1 MIDINTIRR
10 RVDNLKGLPTLPG
23 IVKQISEMV
32 VKPTTSAVDI
42 GKVISSDQVL
52 CAKVLKLINSAFYGF
67 PGRISS
73 VTHGLVLLGFNVVK
87 GLVLSASV
95 FDMMEGK
102 MVGLW
107 KHSLGTAITSGIIG
121 KRIKHENPDEG
132 TEAGLLHD
140 IGKVVIKVAMPDEY
154 KKISELVEEN
164 EMSMLE
170 AEKVV
175 LGITHAKIGEV
186 LAEKWNLPQNLKDPI
201 AYHHSPHLA
210 RTSPRQ
216 TAMIHLA
223 DILVKGI
230 DHGHSGD
237 KWVPPL
243 NKEAWQILNLSKKDI
258 EGVIIE
264 MMTVEKSPVCNKGEE
279 TEPLEVLIAELE
291 ERFKMVTSEP
301 LLMEIKEIL
310 KKQLVLKEEEKKAYL
325 EASVSETFQDKL

>member
-1 MIDINTIRR
+1 MNTISVRR
-10 RVDNLKGLPTLPG
+10 KIENIKGLPTLPG
-23 IVKQISEMV
+23 VVQKISNMV
-32 VKPTTSAVDI
+32 ENSTTSAEDV
-42 GKVISSDQVL
+42 GKVISNDQVL
-52 CAKVLKLINSAFYGF
+52 SAKVLKLINSAFYGF

-164 EMSMLE
+164 EISMLE
-170 AEKVV
+170 AEKRV
-175 LGITHAKIGEV
+175 LDFDHANV
-186 LAEKWNLPQNLKDPI
+186 ANWLCEKWNLPENLKDPI

-210 RTSPRQ
+210 KTSPRQ
-216 TAMIHLA
+216 TAIIHLA

-243 NKEAWQILNLSKKDI
+243 NKEAWQILDLSKKDI
-258 EGVIIE
+258 EEIIIE
-264 MMTVEKSPVCNKGEE
+264 MDTDLAAVDDFVFS
-279 TEPLEVLIAELE
+279 T
-291 ERFKMVTSEP
+291 
-301 LLMEIKEIL
+301 
-310 KKQLVLKEEEKKAYL
+310 
-325 EASVSETFQDKL
+325 